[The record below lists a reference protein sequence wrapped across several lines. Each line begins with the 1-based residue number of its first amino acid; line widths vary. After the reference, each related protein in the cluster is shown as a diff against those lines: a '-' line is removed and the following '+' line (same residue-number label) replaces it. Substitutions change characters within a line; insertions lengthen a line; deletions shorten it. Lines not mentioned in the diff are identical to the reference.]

1 MLLREKVSLEIDFE
15 DMSEDVKKMTVQQ
28 IKNALTQCG
37 AQAASFA
44 AVNCGAHRKPVVDTG
59 LLRNS
64 LTFALAGKV
73 TKIQDY
79 HGDRESK
86 YRPNAGIPSGRYEGT
101 APEDPKGEYWV
112 FIGTN
117 VEYAV

>member
-1 MLLREKVSLEIDFE
+1 MFGREKISLEFTFD

-73 TKIQDY
+73 TKTQDY
-79 HGDRESK
+79 KGDRPSQ
-86 YRPNAGIPSGRYEGT
+86 YRPNAGIPSGRYEGK
-101 APEDPKGEYWV
+101 APDDLDHEYAV
-112 FIGTN
+112 YIGTN
-117 VEYAV
+117 VYYAV

>member
-1 MLLREKVSLEIDFE
+1 MFGREKISLEFTFD

-44 AVNCGAHRKPVVDTG
+44 AVNCGAHLKPVVDTG

-79 HGDRESK
+79 KGDRPSR
-86 YRPNAGIPSGRYEGT
+86 YRARRSGSRIRRLYRH
-101 APEDPKGEYWV
+101 KRLLCR
-112 FIGTN
+112 
-117 VEYAV
+117 VELCTVMQ